1 MKGSERE
8 FRQGIVMDSG
18 LEARF
23 VRVPGAL
30 NFRDLGGYPTI
41 DRRHTRWNA
50 LFRSGTTHTI
60 LPEDLPQLS
69 KYGIR
74 FVYDLRSATERSAHP
89 SGFCNLGDI
98 RYGYFEHNVIL
109 GDVART
115 LHQSA
120 STPEE
125 SRAGMISAY
134 RKMPL
139 LFRDAFRALFRHL
152 EDGDLPL
159 VFNCAAGKD
168 RTGVAAA
175 LVLSAL
181 GVPRDVVLDDYL
193 LTERCYDQSCEI
205 LIQGKAPNL
214 FAAASRNSW
223 EPIMRADP
231 AYLNAM
237 FEELALNY
245 GSVDQ
250 YLREELGI
258 SEASYSRLRSNLL
271 E

>member
-1 MKGSERE
+1 
-8 FRQGIVMDSG
+8 MDSAG
-18 LEARF
+18 DLQARF

-30 NFRDLGGYPTI
+30 NFRDLGGYPTN
-41 DRRHTRWNA
+41 DQKHTRWNA
-50 LFRSGTTHTI
+50 LFRSGTTHSI
-60 LPEDLPQLS
+60 PAESLPELS

-74 FVYDLRSATERSAHP
+74 FVYDLRSASERRAHP
-89 SGFCNLGDI
+89 SRLSNVGDI
-98 RYGYFEHNVIL
+98 RYLYFQHDVIL

-115 LHQSA
+115 LRHSA
-120 STPEE
+120 STAEE
-125 SRAGMISAY
+125 CRAGMIAAY
-134 RKMPL
+134 RKIPL

-181 GVPRDVVLDDYL
+181 GVPRDVVLEDYL
-193 LTERCYDQSCEI
+193 LTERCFDESCQL
-205 LIQGKAPNL
+205 LIHGKGS
-214 FAAASRNSW
+214 FAGVSRSSW

-231 AYLNAM
+231 AYLDAM
-237 FEELALNY
+237 FEALVLKY
-245 GSVDQ
+245 GSVDR
-250 YLREELGI
+250 YLRQELGV
-258 SEASYSRLRSNLL
+258 SDASYSRLHSNLL